1 MFIQR
6 TLKKCNPKSVLLT
19 VMSVKV
25 VLGLCSMEIKSAVT
39 GREGRVVEG
48 DDKLILWR

>member
-1 MFIQR
+1 
-6 TLKKCNPKSVLLT
+6 
-19 VMSVKV
+19 MSVRV
-25 VLGLCSMEIKSAVT
+25 VLGLCSMEVKGAVC